1 MKKVLETAESI
12 TPGGMPSMLMQA
24 PPDPALL
31 ETQEEFYDALMAD
44 NPEDDDDENEEH
56 GLVSKHKVGN
66 QSYLLLLGSPM
77 ISIGCFCIEKLIFS
91 FHMCILGGGIGI

>member
-1 MKKVLETAESI
+1 VTKVLETAELVTS
-12 TPGGMPSMLMQA
+12 GGMPSMLMQA

-44 NPEDDDDENEEH
+44 NPEDDDDDENEEH

-77 ISIGCFCIEKLIFS
+77 TSIGCFCT
-91 FHMCILGGGIGI
+91 

>member
-1 MKKVLETAESI
+1 
-12 TPGGMPSMLMQA
+12 MLMQA

-44 NPEDDDDENEEH
+44 NPEDDDDESEEH

-66 QSYLLLLGSPM
+66 QSYLLPLNSILYQNEFVWTEF
-77 ISIGCFCIEKLIFS
+77 IYKSIGLLPGESVPYDSPFIVFALK
-91 FHMCILGGGIGI
+91 H